1 MHKFLGTYY
10 VVPSLP
16 ENLEKLREVA
26 YNLHWT
32 WHSDSRELFR
42 RLDRELWDETNHN
55 PVMILGNISQERL
68 EEVSHDDGFIAHL
81 ERVYNKLQEYLNEKT
96 WFSKSGNYSSSFNIV
111 YFSAEFGLT
120 ESLQTYSGGL
130 GVLAGDHLKASSD
143 LGIPLIGMGLL
154 YKEGYFQQYLNSDGW
169 QHERYEINDFDNLPM
184 SLVLDNN
191 NDPLLLSVTFANRDV
206 FFQVWKIQIG
216 RIPLYLLDTNVLK
229 NSEEDR
235 TITKTLYGGNVETRI
250 EQEIILGIGGIR
262 TCHAL
267 GIKPM
272 VCHMNEG
279 HSAFLSLERIRYL
292 IQNDELTFQE
302 AKEIGYC
309 SNIFTT
315 HTPVPAGID
324 VFANELVEKYLG
336 NYYRNELKISDK
348 DFYSLGTIYRDKE
361 SSVFNMA
368 HLAMNTAGYIN
379 GVSKLHGKVSKKMW
393 VSGFKDVPFNEIPIG
408 YITNGV
414 HVRSHISKEMEEL
427 LVQYIGEKWLENP
440 ASPSLWQ
447 RIDKIPDEELWRTHE
462 RRRERLVAFARR
474 RLVKQVKSRGGN
486 QAELTIAS
494 EVLDPTALTIGFA
507 RRFATYKRATLLFRN
522 LERLN
527 QIISNKSQPVQF
539 IIAGKAHPKD
549 EEGKKLIQDICE
561 ISKTEAFR
569 RKIVFIENY
578 DINVAHYLVEGC
590 DVWMNTPRRP
600 LEASGTSG
608 MKVIANGGLNFS
620 VLDGWWDEGFDPE
633 IGWKIGNG
641 EEYTDPDYQDELE
654 SRQLYNTLETNIIPL
669 FYSRGEDGLPR
680 EWIQKVKQSMKK
692 LGPYFN
698 THRMVQQYFE
708 NYYKTSFE
716 KRLILSERKWSNA
729 KELASWKENLR
740 RNWNIIK
747 LVKLETHDKSKTIF
761 VGENFPITAELN
773 LGELSAQDVEVQAYY
788 GPLDQQENP
797 EYNET
802 IVLKSESKK
811 SKDGNYKFTGSITTR
826 RSGQQGFTIRV
837 LPKHP
842 LLINQFELGLIYW
855 AG

>member
-1 MHKFLGTYY
+1 MRKFLGTYY

-191 NDPLLLSVTFANRDV
+191 NEPLLLSVTFANRDV

-716 KRLILSERKWSNA
+716 KRLILSERKWSSA
-729 KELASWKENLR
+729 KELASWKENLK
-740 RNWNIIK
+740 RNWSNIK
-747 LVKLETHDKSKTIF
+747 LVNLETHDKSKTIY
-761 VGENFPITAELN
+761 VGENLPVAAELN
-773 LGELSAQDVEVQAYY
+773 LGELSPQDVEVQAYY
-788 GPLDQQENP
+788 GPLDQQDNP

-802 IVLKSESKK
+802 IVLKSEAKK
-811 SKDGNYKFTGSITTR
+811 LKDGNYKFTGSITTR

-855 AG
+855 GG